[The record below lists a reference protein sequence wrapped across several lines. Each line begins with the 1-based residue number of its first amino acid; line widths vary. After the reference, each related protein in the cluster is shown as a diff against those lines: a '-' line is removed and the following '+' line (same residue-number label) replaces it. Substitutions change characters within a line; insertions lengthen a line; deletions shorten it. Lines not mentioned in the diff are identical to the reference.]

1 MRKWGLLLAT
11 LPLIFSLSACAGQSK
26 NSGSRLDTVK
36 SRGKLI
42 CGVSGQLP
50 GFSFVKANGEYA
62 GLDVDVCRAI
72 AKRVLLPN
80 RTSCGCPAL

>member
-72 AKRVLLPN
+72 ASAIFDDPKKLSSA
-80 RTSCGCPAL
+80 T